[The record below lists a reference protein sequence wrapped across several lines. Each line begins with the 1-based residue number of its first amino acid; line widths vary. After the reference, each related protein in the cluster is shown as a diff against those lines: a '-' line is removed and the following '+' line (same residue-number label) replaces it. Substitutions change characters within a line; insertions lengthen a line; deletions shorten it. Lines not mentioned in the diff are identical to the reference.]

1 MKKYCLAIA
10 LVALL
15 ALVGCAEHEH
25 SWDGGVVT
33 NAATCTE
40 KGEMTYTCLVC
51 EATRTEEI
59 DPLGHKLDAGTV
71 SEPATCTKEG
81 TKTFKCERCDYV
93 VTEPIPMVD
102 HTPGEDFKCSGC
114 GQYFYPSLEEFNSK
128 VTLENSKGV
137 VVTVK
142 LGDETFGNIAYSE
155 HKTGYTGKGLWIGR
169 AYDEAEALNKYGAT
183 PAKIG
188 EYTYVFKGGTITSTA
203 TGYASIDGLNGTS
216 VYMFVPGNADV
227 VFDGVTFDGVFS
239 FDVQMY
245 TSPWSY
251 LNSITFKNCTFKG
264 ILVGTAP
271 AYNVTFDGCVFNDY
285 TNTVDANNS
294 NPIWWRS
301 GNGSWSGSGSHQA
314 VSMKSFIFTNNKV
327 YGSRPVKIERVGN
340 RKTGSEVDYE
350 PVVKVIDNYFD
361 ISYPNKADDPSKE
374 KHMAFNIGQSYDT
387 NEAKNVVTYA
397 SPFTLYDD
405 GNEISSG
412 TKSLYTAATK
422 EIVSNLYFESKGTK
436 ILDRNGNPKEITAH
450 VWKSATET
458 FVMKSIN

>member
-1 MKKYCLAIA
+1 
-10 LVALL
+10 
-15 ALVGCAEHEH
+15 
-25 SWDGGVVT
+25 
-33 NAATCTE
+33 
-40 KGEMTYTCLVC
+40 MTYTCLVC
-51 EATRTEEI
+51 EATRTE
-59 DPLGHKLDAGTV
+59 DVKPLGHKLDAGTV

-81 TKTFKCERCDYV
+81 VTTFKCERCDYV
-93 VTEPIPMVD
+93 ENDPIPMTD
-102 HTPGEDFKCSGC
+102 HNLGEDFKCSSC

-128 VTLENSKGV
+128 VTLGNSKGV
-137 VVTVK
+137 VVTVE
-142 LGDETFGNIAYSE
+142 LGDEKFGDIAYSDRGS
-155 HKTGYTGKGLWIGR
+155 GYTGKGLWIGR
-169 AYDEAEALNKYGAT
+169 DPNEAEALNKHSAA
-183 PAKIG
+183 PAKVG
-188 EYTYVFKGGTITSTA
+188 EYKYVFKGGTITSTA
-203 TGYASIDGLNGTS
+203 KGYASIDGLKGTS
-216 VYMFVPGNADV
+216 VYMLVPGNADV
-227 VFDGVTFDGVFS
+227 VFENVTFNGVFS
-239 FDVQMY
+239 FDIQTY

-251 LNSITFKNCTFKG
+251 LNSITFRNCTFNG

-285 TNTVDANNS
+285 TNETEPNNS

-340 RKTGSEVDYE
+340 RKTGSEVGYE

-361 ISYPNKADDPSKE
+361 ISYPNTADVPDKE
-374 KHMAFNIGQSYDT
+374 KHMAFNIGQSYDDT
-387 NEAKNVVTYA
+387 GEDSEGKNAVTYA

-422 EIVSNLYFESKGTK
+422 EIVTNLYFESKGTK
-436 ILDRNGNPKEITAH
+436 ILDRNGNPKEITAL

-458 FVMKSIN
+458 FVMKSID